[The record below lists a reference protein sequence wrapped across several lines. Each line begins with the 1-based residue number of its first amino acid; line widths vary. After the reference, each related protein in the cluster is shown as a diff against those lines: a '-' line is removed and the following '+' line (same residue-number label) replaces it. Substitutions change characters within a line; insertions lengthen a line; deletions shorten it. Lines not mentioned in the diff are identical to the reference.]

1 MLRLERNP
9 GRMLAE
15 VAEEKKA
22 WKKEKT
28 TFMNISV
35 NENMVEST
43 LGIVVV
49 HAVLWKF

>member
-1 MLRLERNP
+1 MFT
-9 GRMLAE
+9 E

-35 NENMVEST
+35 NEKMVEST
-43 LGIVVV
+43 VGM
-49 HAVLWKF
+49 LWCKLYYGNSKGNMGNQ

>member
-1 MLRLERNP
+1 MLT
-9 GRMLAE
+9 E

-35 NENMVEST
+35 DENMVEST
-43 LGIVVV
+43 LGMFMV
-49 HAVLWKF
+49 HAVLWEF